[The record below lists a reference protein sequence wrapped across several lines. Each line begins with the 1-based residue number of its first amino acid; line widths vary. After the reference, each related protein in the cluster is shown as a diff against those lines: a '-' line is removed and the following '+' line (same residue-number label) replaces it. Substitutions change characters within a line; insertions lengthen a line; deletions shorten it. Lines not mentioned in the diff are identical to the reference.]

1 MAKRSTTVR
10 PAKQRV
16 RLAGAE
22 GGTRGDQEGQEA
34 VRHPP
39 TAPRPANCAPTRQL
53 RVGAGVMR
61 DHVLAR

>member
-39 TAPRPANCAPTRQL
+39 TAALTHQL
-53 RVGAGVMR
+53 RS
-61 DHVLAR
+61 DPPTARRRRGNA